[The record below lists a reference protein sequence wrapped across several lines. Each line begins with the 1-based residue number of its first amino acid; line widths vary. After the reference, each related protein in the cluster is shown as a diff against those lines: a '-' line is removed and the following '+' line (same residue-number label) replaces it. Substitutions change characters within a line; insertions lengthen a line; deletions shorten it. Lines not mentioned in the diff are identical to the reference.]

1 MKRFLV
7 LFSFGIVLGINHVKA
22 QYEKKS
28 WYFRPY
34 AGFLFSTMDSKG
46 FERGYDP
53 KLKFNMTFG
62 GQFEWQAMNSS
73 SLLLDVNYRRQGC
86 SFDYKD
92 VRKWEWND
100 YVVEVNK
107 LTIDY
112 ICFGAQW
119 KMYFKPNLSARIGIE
134 LMAVASG
141 LKAHAHA
148 YGKMAYNPEHPDYY
162 TGDDDVSKYVWEEF
176 DEHETEKVE
185 SDLENVSF
193 CIPLGLSY
201 EYKNFTISATYRL
214 DMNRISDTIDDMFPD
229 KPSYS
234 FNSYIKSDPIYF
246 HAFDITVGYNIPLK
260 KGKK

>member
-1 MKRFLV
+1 MKRFFVLV
-7 LFSFGIVLGINHVKA
+7 FIGIVLCVNPIRA
-22 QYEKKS
+22 QYDKGS

-34 AGFLFSTMDSKG
+34 AGFLFSTLQSKS
-46 FERGYDP
+46 FEKGYDP

-62 GQFEWQAMNSS
+62 GQFEWQAMTNS

-92 VRKWEWND
+92 VTKSEWAD

-112 ICFGAQW
+112 IGIGAQW
-119 KMYFKPNLSARIGIE
+119 KMYFKPNFSARIGLE
-134 LMAVASG
+134 LMVPTSG

-148 YGKMAYNPEHPDYY
+148 YGKMAYYPENPGLYSS
-162 TGDDDVSKYVWEEF
+162 DDDVSKYVWEEF
-176 DEHETEKVE
+176 DEHETEKIK
-185 SDLENVSF
+185 SDIDDGGF

-201 EYKNFTISATYRL
+201 EYKNFTINATYRL
-214 DMNRISDTIDDMFPD
+214 DMNRIFDTIDELSEEPQ
-229 KPSYS
+229 YS
-234 FNSYIKSDPIYF
+234 VFSSSKNQMYF
-246 HAFDITVGYNIPLK
+246 HEFDITVGYNIPLK